1 MKKLNNVIITLI
13 CILAVVATT
22 YGIFSDRVMNNYQT
36 VTSIHNEIVTL
47 YGRGLYHNESISMA
61 AQVRAQDMVTLFVAI
76 PFLIYSLILSN
87 KDSLK
92 GRFFLTGTLGY
103 FLYSYASYSFV
114 AMYNNFFLIF
124 VALMGLSFFGFII
137 NVTSFNLE
145 SLKEIFSN
153 LAHKKYLSYS
163 TIIFGMAIGLMWL
176 ARLLP
181 ALSTGIPDGLE
192 HYTTLP
198 IQALDLGIIVPATII
213 SGILLY
219 REKTLGYLLTPI
231 IIIKGITMLMAID
244 AMVISLS
251 LNGKPVSIGELVIFP
266 LFTIIYIFNLQLITK
281 EIK

>member
-1 MKKLNNVIITLI
+1 
-13 CILAVVATT
+13 
-22 YGIFSDRVMNNYQT
+22 
-36 VTSIHNEIVTL
+36 
-47 YGRGLYHNESISMA
+47 
-61 AQVRAQDMVTLFVAI
+61 
-76 PFLIYSLILSN
+76 
-87 KDSLK
+87 
-92 GRFFLTGTLGY
+92 
-103 FLYSYASYSFV
+103 
-114 AMYNNFFLIF
+114 
-124 VALMGLSFFGFII
+124 MGLSFFGFII

-153 LAHKKYLSYS
+153 LSHKKYLSYS

-181 ALSTGIPDGLE
+181 ALPTGIPDGLE

>member
-1 MKKLNNVIITLI
+1 MINPFFSKERARFFTFCREEPNSCPNLVYVVFSSEYFII
-13 CILAVVATT
+13 
-22 YGIFSDRVMNNYQT
+22 
-36 VTSIHNEIVTL
+36 
-47 YGRGLYHNESISMA
+47 
-61 AQVRAQDMVTLFVAI
+61 
-76 PFLIYSLILSN
+76 LIYSLILSN

-219 REKTLGYLLTPI
+219 REKTLGYLLNPI
-231 IIIKGITMLMAID
+231 IIIKGITILMAID